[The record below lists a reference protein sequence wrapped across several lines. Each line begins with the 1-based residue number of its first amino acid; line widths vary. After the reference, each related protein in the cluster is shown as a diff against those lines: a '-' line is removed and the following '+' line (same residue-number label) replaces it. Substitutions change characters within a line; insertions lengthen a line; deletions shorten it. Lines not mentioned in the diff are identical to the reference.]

1 MPRCPHAL
9 PKCMTEQMAQMSDVG
24 SLSACVRA
32 TEIAKGEVSWQSSQ
46 SAIHKAFS
54 SNRTQSSGD
63 ESLVMLQSL
72 EKTFAIKRGLLG
84 KTTHVKA
91 VRDIT
96 LSIKSGETVG
106 VVGES
111 GCGKSTLGRLLLRL
125 EEPTAGKIL
134 FRGNDITHLGDSAL
148 RSFRQQAQV
157 IFQDPFSSLN
167 PRQRII
173 DIISEP
179 LLVHHI
185 VKDHDAALIESN
197 RLLNLV
203 GLSDDHAERYAHQ
216 LSGGQRQRVAIARA
230 LAMRPDFIVCDEA
243 VSALDVSIQAQV
255 VNLLSDLQAQL
266 NLSYLF
272 IGHDLAVVRQIATRV
287 VVMYLGRIV
296 EIADREVFYSQ
307 PVHPYSKALM
317 SVIPSVSDASGI
329 RRQVIPLRG
338 EIPSPL
344 APPSGCAFRT
354 RCPDA
359 MPVCAAQSPVLRE
372 VGPGQLVACLQY
384 Q

>member
-1 MPRCPHAL
+1 MPRCPY
-9 PKCMTEQMAQMSDVG
+9 AQQACKQELQAQTTDVG
-24 SLSACVRA
+24 SESACIRA
-32 TEIAKGEVSWQSSQ
+32 PDMANGTLSWQPSH
-46 SAIHKAFS
+46 SAAHKAS
-54 SNRTQSSGD
+54 ASGRNEATD
-63 ESLVMLQSL
+63 NHPLVELQSL
-72 EKTFAIKRGLLG
+72 EKTFAVKRGLFG
-84 KTTHVKA
+84 KTVQVKA

-96 LSIKSGETVG
+96 LSIGRRETVG

-134 FRGNDITHLGDSAL
+134 FRGQDITHLGDRSL
-148 RSFRQQAQV
+148 RNFRQQAQV

-179 LLVHHI
+179 MRVHGLV
-185 VKDHDAALIESN
+185 KNNAEAQSESH
-197 RLLNLV
+197 RLLKLV
-203 GLSDDHAERYAHQ
+203 GLGEDHDERFAHQ

-255 VNLLSDLQAQL
+255 VNLLSDLQEQL

-296 EIADREVFYSQ
+296 EIADRDVFYSR
-307 PVHPYSKALM
+307 PMHPYSQALM

-329 RRQVIPLRG
+329 RREAIAIRG
-338 EIPSPL
+338 EPPSPL

-354 RCPDA
+354 RCRDV
-359 MPVCAAQSPVLRE
+359 MPECAQQMPVLRE
-372 VGPGQLVACLQY
+372 VGPGQQVACLKY